1 MQPCIGAF
9 HDPAKCAQTAP
20 VFGAAFGQ
28 HGFNPSGNERFTVI
42 LGIIGPVPLH
52 SAWALARPA
61 ALSRNRGNGIHQG
74 EQLSYIV
81 AIRASDGGR
90 QRKTLRIGEDMVLRP
105 VFPAIRR
112 VWAGFVPP
120 KTARTL
126 QLSTTARDQSIR
138 SAPWRWL
145 RTICKMS
152 CQTPASCQSRS
163 LRQQLIPLPQPIS
176 LGKSSQGMPVLSTKR
191 IPVSAFRCGIGG
203 RPPLGYGL
211 RGGKHRSMT
220 AQSSSVSIGLAMSS
234 SSMTNRNLFREF
246 HHRLSRAQRNRF
258 C

>member
-1 MQPCIGAF
+1 MQPCIGTF
-9 HDPAKCAQTAP
+9 HDPPKHAQTTA
-20 VFGAAFGQ
+20 VFGMALRQ
-28 HGFNPSGNERFTVI
+28 YGFDPSCDEGARVG
-42 LGIIGPVPLH
+42 LGMVGPIPLH
-52 SAWALARPA
+52 AIGSLARSA
-61 ALSRNRGNGIHQG
+61 ALSRNGRNGIHQG
-74 EQLSYIV
+74 KQLSYIM
-81 AIRASDGGR
+81 AIRPGDGGR

-112 VWAGFVPP
+112 IRPGFVPP

-126 QLSTTARDQSIR
+126 ELSTTARDQSIR

-191 IPVSAFRCGIGG
+191 IPVRAFRCEIGG
-203 RPPLGYGL
+203 RPPLGYDL
-211 RGGKHRSMT
+211 RGGKQRSMT
-220 AQSSSVSIGLAMSS
+220 AQSSSVSIGLAMCS
-234 SSMTNRNLFREF
+234 SSMTNRNPFPEF
-246 HHRLSRAQRNRF
+246 HHRLSRDQRNRF